1 MSLVTPLVAQFLTR
15 YPAVDGYTLICVCE
29 EINRRT
35 QAAVGGDG
43 ILTQALLLDNAG
55 EYLARVCER
64 FQNQKGQ

>member
-1 MSLVTPLVAQFLTR
+1 MSLVAQFLTR

-35 QAAVGGDG
+35 GAGVGVDG

-55 EYLARVCER
+55 EYLSAVCAA
-64 FQNQKGQ
+64 FQSNQKGQ